1 MIISKQELTD
11 RVRHFSWIYEK
22 YSGFLQKDEIK
33 AFKGVGLSK
42 SSLDKINKSVD
53 HFFEKKFPET
63 AAMKIGSAFH
73 CLVLEPHKFHDQFI
87 NAPDIDRRTTAGK
100 AQYKEFEEE
109 HEKKT
114 IIPSA
119 DWEMIHLMC
128 QSLESNDVASEML
141 APYAGEVEETM
152 MWNDP
157 ELGTLMKGRGDF
169 RNKEQKIIIDLKS
182 TMDASEDKIEKD
194 MWSND
199 LRYHVQAAIYT
210 DAVRTLTG
218 DSSWK
223 FHFIFVEKKPP
234 YGVQIANISEA
245 GLDVG
250 RFQYH
255 SNVLYLL
262 DWLEKARES
271 LDKDKPPPTTYE
283 SKVIDLQPPAW
294 LLQKIK
300 KQIRSRGL

>member
-1 MIISKQELTD
+1 MRFSKEEMEK
-11 RVRHFSWIYEK
+11 RVSHFSWIYEK
-22 YSGFLQKDEIK
+22 YSGFLDRNEMK

-42 SSLDKINKSVD
+42 SSLDRINKSVD
-53 HFFEKKFPET
+53 HFFEKRDQET
-63 AAMKIGSAFH
+63 NAMKVGSAFH
-73 CLVLEPHKFHDQFI
+73 CLVLEPHKFNSQFVGS
-87 NAPDIDRRTTAGK
+87 PDVDRRTTAGK
-100 AQYKEFEEE
+100 ASFQEFEKENPN
-109 HEKKT
+109 KT
-114 IIPSA
+114 IIPLA
-119 DWEMIHLMC
+119 DWEVIHRMC

-157 ELGTLMKGRGDF
+157 ELKTLMKGRSDF

-182 TMDASEDKIEKD
+182 TMDASEEKIEKD

-210 DAVRTLTG
+210 DAVRTITG

-234 YGVQIANISEA
+234 YGVQVVNIPES
-245 GLDVG
+245 GLDIG

-262 DWLEKARES
+262 RWLEKARES
-271 LDKDKPPPTTYE
+271 IEKGVSPPNTYE
-283 SKVIDLQPPAW
+283 NKIIDVHPPAW
-294 LLQKIK
+294 LLNKIK
-300 KQIRSRGL
+300 KQINNSSL